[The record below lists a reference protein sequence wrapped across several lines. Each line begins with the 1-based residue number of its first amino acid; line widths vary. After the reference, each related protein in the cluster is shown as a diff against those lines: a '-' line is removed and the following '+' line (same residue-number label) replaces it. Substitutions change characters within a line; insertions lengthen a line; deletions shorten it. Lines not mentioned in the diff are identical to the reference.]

1 MFDILPACL
10 IVLPPFMYLRFLF
23 ERDEAWAEK
32 NKENLEGE
40 AHVAVGNNY
49 QAFFEKDMDVF
60 LKSYLIFQSK

>member
-1 MFDILPACL
+1 
-10 IVLPPFMYLRFLF
+10 MYLRFLF

-40 AHVAVGNNY
+40 AHVTVRNNY